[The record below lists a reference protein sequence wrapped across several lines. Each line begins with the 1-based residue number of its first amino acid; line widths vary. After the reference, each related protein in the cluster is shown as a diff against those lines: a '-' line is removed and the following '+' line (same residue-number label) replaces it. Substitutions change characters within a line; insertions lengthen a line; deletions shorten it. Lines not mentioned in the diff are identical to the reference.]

1 MSQNNQHNELLY
13 ELFGALC
20 NQTITAEQHQQLEDI
35 LSSDADARG
44 KYFNYLDLHLN
55 LERLHDEQLD
65 AEFEFQPH
73 ITPARQT
80 QPLPENV
87 WKTSQ
92 VLLLMSALICVT
104 VLVSFVALNQPQTA
118 SSLIGQT
125 ELAVEDAPV
134 AKVTQTAAVRFAEG
148 APLLKVG
155 SPIQTAQEYAIST
168 GQLQLI
174 FANGAEVILTGP
186 AVFESKDGEHLAVR
200 YGACSVY
207 APDGAEGFTVETP
220 LSNVVDYGTRF
231 SVNVSEAGNT
241 DVQVIEGETDVRPV
255 KLDPNCDLPPKRLT
269 RGMAQRL
276 TTNNGVV
283 VNDIPFDQSQYV
295 SQLPDRIVT
304 YTTTQGPGHRAQDL
318 KCVTV
323 QRGGKQYQYEVDD
336 LVGIELTHYTG
347 KSFLTRNDG
356 IDPGNDGNS
365 QTLRR
370 HLLDQDHC
378 LLTGV
383 VNPGGATTPLT
394 KPPVMNAIEDPH
406 QPNTPGMAVR
416 FRQPIVNDA
425 GPDIVLFDLQVI
437 VHSTTGD
444 AFYVTPLPFS
454 SKLKTHKIEQFDID
468 LASPEAQLLEKFW
481 LHIFQQNQQEKQ
493 NHQDAVHSISELET
507 ATGNGGN
514 WHVVGAKALAVG
526 IDLSDLGV
534 PEGETVDGIFLQDAL
549 DNHDIVDPVFIAGFP
564 PLKHTTDK

>member
-20 NQTITAEQHQQLEDI
+20 NETITAEQHQQLEEI
-35 LSSDADARG
+35 LATDVDARE

-55 LERLHDEQLD
+55 LERLHDEQPE

-73 ITPARQT
+73 VKPAT
-80 QPLPENV
+80 QAQSLPEHV

-92 VLLLMSALICVT
+92 VLLLMTALICVT
-104 VLVSFVALNQPQTA
+104 LIVSVVALNQPQGP
-118 SSLIGQT
+118 SSEISQ
-125 ELAVEDAPV
+125 ADPVVEDVPV

-148 APLLKVG
+148 APFLKVG
-155 SPIQTAQEYAIST
+155 SPIQTDQEYAISA

-186 AVFESKDGEHLAVR
+186 AVFESKGGEHLAVR

-241 DVQVIEGETDVRPV
+241 DVQVIEGETDVQPV
-255 KLDPNCDLPPKRLT
+255 KLDPNCDVAPKRLT

-276 TTNNGVV
+276 TTNNGLVV
-283 VNDIPFDQSQYV
+283 DEIPFDQNQYV

-304 YTTTQGPGHRAQDL
+304 YTTTKGPGKRAQDL

-323 QRGGKQYQYEVDD
+323 QRGGKQYQYEVED
-336 LVGIELTHYTG
+336 LIGIELTHYTG

-356 IDPGNDGNS
+356 IDPGNDGDP

-370 HLLDQDHC
+370 HLLDQDTC

-383 VNPGGATTPLT
+383 VNPGGATKPLT
-394 KPPVMNAIEDPH
+394 TAPVMNPVEDPN

-416 FRQPIVNDA
+416 FLKPIVNDA

-437 VHSTTGD
+437 VHNTTGD

-481 LHIFQQNQQEKQ
+481 LHIFNQSPQEKQ
-493 NHQDAVHSISELET
+493 NHTDAIQSLSELET

-534 PEGETVDGIFLQDAL
+534 PAGQTVDGIFLQDAL

>member
-1 MSQNNQHNELLY
+1 MSQNNQHNEILY

-20 NQTITAEQHQQLEDI
+20 NESITPEQHQQLEEI
-35 LSSDADARG
+35 LATDADARE

-55 LERLHDEQLD
+55 LDRLHDEQTD
-65 AEFEFQPH
+65 ADFEFQPH
-73 ITPARQT
+73 ISPASQT
-80 QPLPENV
+80 NTLPENV

-104 VLVSFVALNQPQTA
+104 VIVSFVALSQPQ
-118 SSLIGQT
+118 
-125 ELAVEDAPV
+125 APALLSQV
-134 AKVTQTAAVRFAEG
+134 GPAIPALDESPLAKVTQTAAVRFAEG

-155 SPIQTAQEYAIST
+155 SPIEEGQEYAISA

-186 AVFESKDGEHLAVR
+186 AVFESQGCEHLAVR

-231 SVNVSEAGNT
+231 SVNVSEAGIT

-255 KLDPNCDLPPKRLT
+255 KLDPSCEIPPKRLT

-276 TTNNGVV
+276 TTNNGLVV
-283 VNDIPFDQSQYV
+283 DEIPFDKSQYV

-304 YTTTQGPGHRAQDL
+304 YTTTRGPSNRAQDL

-323 QRGGKQYQYEVDD
+323 QRGGKQYQYEIED
-336 LVGIELTHYTG
+336 LIGVELTHYTG

-356 IDPGNDGNS
+356 VDPGKDDNS
-365 QTLRR
+365 ETLRR

-383 VNPGGATTPLT
+383 VNPGGSASPLT
-394 KPPVMNAIEDPH
+394 TPPVMNPVNDPS

-416 FRQPIVNDA
+416 FHQPIVNDA

-454 SKLKTHKIEQFDID
+454 SKLKTHKVEQFDID

-481 LHIFQQNQQEKQ
+481 LHIFQQKNKNQQ
-493 NHQDAVHSISELET
+493 DAIQSISELES
-507 ATGNGGN
+507 AIGNGGN

-534 PEGETVDGIFLQDAL
+534 PEGQTVDGIFLQDAL
-549 DNHDIVDPVFIAGFP
+549 DNQDIVDPVFIAGFP
-564 PLKHTTDK
+564 PLKHTTEK